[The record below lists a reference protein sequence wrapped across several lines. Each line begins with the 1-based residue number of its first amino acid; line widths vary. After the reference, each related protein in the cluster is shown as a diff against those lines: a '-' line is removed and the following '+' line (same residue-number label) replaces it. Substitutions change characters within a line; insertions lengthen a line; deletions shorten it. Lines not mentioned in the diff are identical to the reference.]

1 MPLSNVVIK
10 YSSDDSDLIKIE
22 KRFQSITQ
30 EERNAQ
36 RALQDVDKE
45 AAKLA
50 NTTARTADQI
60 KSEYADIKSVIKN
73 VFDVTQLKAYNQQLD
88 ALEKEARQAGVALE
102 EAGKKSRNGIEG
114 STKSMGGLQ
123 SMVKS
128 VGPSIL
134 AAFSVGAV
142 IAFGKQ
148 VIETSA
154 RFEKLEAVLT
164 NTLGSKS
171 AAQKALSDI
180 EQFAAQTNFG
190 VAELTEGFVKLANQG
205 FVPTTGEL
213 TKLADLANST
223 GKTFDQLVEGII
235 DAQTGEFERL
245 KEFGIRASKEGDKVS
260 FTFKGVKTQVDFT
273 EESIR
278 KYVLGLGDLQGVS
291 GATAAISGT
300 LGGKIS
306 NLGDAFD
313 GLLKVIGTRM
323 SDFLKTS
330 ISLATQLADALKVAL
345 TPQADLDKAAQLN
358 KIKAEELHIQN
369 QVNALVQKVRFDTG
383 DRISNEQAQQALLNQ
398 EYEKN
403 ATIFDKITKQQQFLR
418 SINQTTGEGQR
429 TKAQIDADLKSLA
442 ISDERIRVLQNLVFG
457 TEAAN
462 KSIDKQR
469 GLLEKLKAEL
479 DAINKKKPTLTD
491 EDDIREA
498 NIAAKKLQLEIDRLN
513 KLGIEEEKAAKAARE
528 KQLKVDQ
535 DYYDKRIALVQQ
547 AFRDENALNDFYN
560 DQAVKDAED
569 RISLQQSQSDE
580 LLELN
585 KTSNKGLAD
594 INRKDGVALA
604 KQVLDNTKYSA
615 EQRLYIIK
623 SNEDKQIE
631 LIDKRVEA
639 EKRAAQDSYAVAME
653 QGDNS
658 QLVQA
663 KFDQE
668 LTDIEKKGDADRLA
682 AKRKAAKD
690 ELGVEKELSQAEID
704 LRDQKRKKIQE
715 IEQAAVTTI
724 QGLGSAYFQ
733 YQSDQRNA
741 QLSRIQTA
749 YNTELKLAGDNDQQ
763 KQAISNRYQIEQLKL
778 KRKEAQANKNQALFD
793 IGINTAV
800 GVSKALPNPYLV
812 ALTLALGLAQAA
824 VVAAR
829 PLPQYNKGTKYVK
842 GVDVGNRDS
851 VTASLTVGEA
861 VIPREANK
869 KYKPIINGII
879 DGTLDPG
886 ALDFILNKKGID
898 NKITVINNNKELL
911 ESNKRIEKAIAS
923 QQRVSLEM
931 DENGFN
937 KYLLKSASRTQVL
950 NNYYKKG

>member
-1 MPLSNVVIK
+1 MLQNVVLK
-10 YSSDDSDLIKIE
+10 YSSDESDLIKIE
-22 KRFQSITQ
+22 KRFQNITQ

-45 AAKLA
+45 AHKLSDSIED
-50 NTTARTADQI
+50 NT
-60 KSEYADIKSVIKN
+60 
-73 VFDVTQLKAYNQQLD
+73 
-88 ALEKEARQAGVALE
+88 KEA
-102 EAGKKSRNGIEG
+102 KKFSDTATQGAKNFRGGIDQG
-114 STKSMGGLQ
+114 TKSMGGLQ

-154 RFEKLEAVLT
+154 KFEKLEAVLT

-180 EQFAAQTNFG
+180 EQFAAATNFG

-205 FVPTTGEL
+205 FVPTTAEM

-278 KYVLGLGDLQGVS
+278 RYVLGLGDLQGVS

-330 ISLATQLADALKVAL
+330 ISLATQLADALKLAL

-369 QVNALVQKVRFDTG
+369 QVNALVQRVRFESG
-383 DRISNEQAQQALLNQ
+383 DRISNEQAQQALLNK
-398 EYEKN
+398 EYADNGALLE
-403 ATIFDKITKQQQFLR
+403 KITKQQQFLR

-462 KSIDKQR
+462 KAIEKQK

-479 DAINKKKPTLTD
+479 EAINKKKPTLTN

-498 NIAAKKLQLEIDRLN
+498 NISAKKLQIEIDRLN
-513 KLGIEEEKAAKAARE
+513 KLGIEDEKAAKARRE

-547 AFRDENALNDFYN
+547 AFRDENELNEFLN
-560 DQAVKDAED
+560 SQATKDIEE
-569 RISLQQSQSDE
+569 RISLQQMRSDE

-585 KTSNKGLAD
+585 KTTNKGISD
-594 INRKDGVALA
+594 INKKDGVALA
-604 KQVLDNTKYSA
+604 KQVLENTKYSA
-615 EQRLYIIK
+615 DQRLYIIK
-623 SNEDKQIE
+623 SNQEKQLE
-631 LIDKRVEA
+631 LIDQRVAA
-639 EKRAAQDSYAVAME
+639 EKKAAQDTYAVEME
-653 QGDNS
+653 NS
-658 QLVQA
+658 KSVERTAIIQA
-663 KFDQE
+663 KYNQD
-668 LTDIEKKGDADRLA
+668 LTDIEKKGNADRLA
-682 AKRKAAKD
+682 AKKKAAKD
-690 ELGVEKELSQAEID
+690 ELGVEKELTQAEID
-704 LRDQKRKKIQE
+704 LRDQKKKRIQE
-715 IEQAAVTTI
+715 IEQAAVNTL

-741 QLSRIQTA
+741 ELSRIQTA

-763 KQAISNRYQIEQLKL
+763 KQAITNRYQLEQLKI

-812 ALTLALGLAQAA
+812 AFALALGLAQAA
-824 VVAAR
+824 VVSAR

-842 GVDVGNRDS
+842 GTDVGNRDS
-851 VTASLTVGEA
+851 VLANLTVGEA
-861 VIPREANK
+861 VIPREKNK
-869 KYKPIINGII
+869 QFKPIINGII

-886 ALDFILNKKGID
+886 AMNFILNKKGFEG
-898 NKITVINNNKELL
+898 KVTVVNDHKELL
-911 ESNKRIEKAIAS
+911 ESNKRIEKAIAN

-937 KYLLKSASRTQVL
+937 KFLLKKASRTQIL